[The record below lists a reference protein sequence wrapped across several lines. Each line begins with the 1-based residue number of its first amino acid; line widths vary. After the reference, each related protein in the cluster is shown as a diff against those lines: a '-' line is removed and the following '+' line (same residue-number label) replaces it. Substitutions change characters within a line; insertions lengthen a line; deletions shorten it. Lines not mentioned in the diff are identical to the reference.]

1 VTALQKFWATIVTFF
16 AIFFV
21 IDDSNYGEIIWMFI
35 WVPLVSVLLSYYTLK
50 LFAWIEDQ

>member
-1 VTALQKFWATIVTFF
+1 MTALQKFWTTIVAFF

-35 WVPLVSVLLSYYTLK
+35 WVPIVSVVLSYYTLK